1 MSWNLN
7 SYYTFISLAGIPDA
21 TAFNQLLKKFAVS
34 ILPDLLANDDHDL
47 WCAFDSIREEL
58 EEAADEAEALEAMVG
73 ELPDYFSDFTYQD
86 GGVSFLLGSE
96 CDTDADCD
104 DLVDAVATF
113 LLPYATDPYLVLSSA
128 AFDRGG
134 GYAHQFL
141 LYRSGDSLV
150 RESVTEFLERLRSNP
165 TEQVGTLLPFVPVS
179 TAEKVLVPMT
189 E

>member
-21 TAFNQLLKKFAVS
+21 TSFDQLLKEFAVS

-58 EEAADEAEALEAMVG
+58 EEAANEAESLEVMVG

-96 CDTDADCD
+96 RDSDADCEE
-104 DLVDAVATF
+104 LVDALETF
-113 LLPYATDPYLVLSSA
+113 LLPLCHRP
-128 AFDRGG
+128 
-134 GYAHQFL
+134 
-141 LYRSGDSLV
+141 
-150 RESVTEFLERLRSNP
+150 
-165 TEQVGTLLPFVPVS
+165 VPG
-179 TAEKVLVPMT
+179 ALFRCL
-189 E
+189 